1 MNTLDREF
9 RQSIW
14 SVRPGLVG
22 LYFALFTLSMLVG
35 TALIVRHEITV
46 VTTDSAHQTWIV
58 IMQDVALLGLTSA
71 IVIFTLT
78 EIMEYTMVMANW
90 FRQQYLEPL
99 EERRRKEREQRR
111 KEARAEG
118 REEGRAEGREEGERE
133 ALARIKSEMQ
143 KRGIELSEEDEEA
156 IFTSNGHSQ

>member
-35 TALIVRHEITV
+35 TTLIVRHELTV
-46 VTTDSAHQTWIV
+46 VTSDSAHQTWIV

-118 REEGRAEGREEGERE
+118 ERE
-133 ALARIKSEMQ
+133 ALARVKSEMQ